1 MNIRIAILFTILPFL
16 SISQK
21 FNRNTFKYHELNSE
35 NFELCDDNT
44 NLNLEKSLTAIQQ
57 NSSKFAVTNAKD
69 IYEGNKDCYKIFDVY
84 GYALFRNGK
93 WLEGIEIIEKGI
105 NKFGSVPELIRRKS
119 EMSIEMAQYG
129 TGRKHIDGNAVFK
142 ANSMD
147 FNEKKFVKE
156 NYKSA
161 LLDLQYLVDKYH
173 SNEDI
178 FQLGRVYQ
186 VLKKYDESTEA
197 FSLLRNEEDYKFDAV
212 FNIGANYMSEKKL
225 VEAEAEFNKLLIDNP
240 KSGIVYNRLS
250 KIYEKQKDANKANEY
265 NRRAVY
271 YSNMP
276 PFSDMDY
283 SNSNFDKLLLF
294 GTNKS
299 KASKKLEKLN
309 KIFEDK
315 PQNYTIDICLMILKL
330 HANHGNGVEE
340 RATEILSTI
349 GKPAIEK
356 VNKLFQLDVATCTI
370 TNLAD
375 VMATVKDSSS
385 WILMKEYLP
394 RIASMPMTLIP
405 PNLPAK
411 MIKFNEDEGLREILI
426 VVKPLLI
433 KKKNDDSSVSIFS
446 GFGQYVFYTPLKEL
460 DQSKVINT
468 AKELNYSD
476 EEVALLVEK
485 IK

>member
-1 MNIRIAILFTILPFL
+1 MNIKTALLFIILPFL

-21 FNRNTFKYHELNSE
+21 FSRNTFEYTELQSE
-35 NFELCDDNT
+35 NFEVCDDNI
-44 NLNLEKSLTAIQQ
+44 NLNLEKSLTAIKQ
-57 NSSKFAVTNAKD
+57 NSSKFAVTNAED
-69 IYEGNKDCYKIFDVY
+69 IYKVNKECYAVYDVY

-93 WLEGIEIIEKGI
+93 WFEGLEIIEAGI
-105 NKFGSVPELIRRKS
+105 NKFGSVPVLIRRKAD
-119 EMSIEMAQYG
+119 MSIEMAQYG

-142 ANSMD
+142 ANSVEY
-147 FNEKKFVKE
+147 NEKKFIKE

-161 LLDLQYLVDKYH
+161 LLDLQYLVDTYH
-173 SNEDI
+173 KSEDI
-178 FQLGRVYQ
+178 MQLGRVYQ
-186 VLKKYDESTEA
+186 YLKKYDESTEA
-197 FSLLRNEEDYKFDAV
+197 YSQLINDEEYKFDAI
-212 FNIGANYMSEKKL
+212 FNIGANYMADKKL
-225 VEAEAEFNKLLIDNP
+225 DEAEAEFNKLLVENP
-240 KSGIVYNRLS
+240 KSGIVYGRLS
-250 KIYEKQKDANKANEY
+250 KIYEKQKESNKAYEY

-283 SNSNFDKLLLF
+283 SNSNFNKLLLF
-294 GTNKS
+294 GTNES
-299 KASKKLEKLN
+299 KASKKIEKLN
-309 KIFEDK
+309 QIFEDK
-315 PQNYTIDICLMILKL
+315 PQDFTIDICLMILKL

-349 GKPAIEK
+349 GQPAIEK

-385 WILMKEYLP
+385 WVLMKAYLP
-394 RIASMPMTLIP
+394 KIANMPMTLIP

-426 VVKPLLI
+426 VVKPLLT
-433 KKKNDDSSVSIFS
+433 KKKDSSASFFS
-446 GFGQYVFYTPLKEL
+446 GFGQYVYYSPLKEL

-468 AKELNYSD
+468 AKELDYSD
-476 EEVALLVEK
+476 EEVSLLLEK